1 MNIIQLEDDIKSLP
15 DDRLITEMQN
25 PTGGFP
31 QYLLMSE
38 IKRRKEMRDDYQG
51 RMAAYEKTPPRPSM
65 AEETISEGISSI
77 MPSNIPQGEIPNGMP
92 MGGGMPVNQPASI
105 QGGGLE
111 SLMPQNMASGGRTN
125 RVMLGKTNYQSDT
138 NPYDYLGN
146 LSNLNID
153 PTGLGF
159 LSDRE
164 KELEQ
169 ELIDYYSPE
178 KTRER
183 NKFRKGMNLVQAGL
197 AVGTSR
203 TPEDVSKNVGT
214 VIQGAIKGQTD
225 AERERIAGI
234 GAQAKFSGLER
245 ERQFK
250 VADLALK
257 ADYNKA
263 IIKQTEKPDEI
274 TKLATSLA
282 TQLPGRFGGE
292 RLPDIDKKTGKV
304 ILDANNKY
312 TYIQGRRSK
321 FNFEAYKSASKSL
334 KTMGAYQRSV
344 DSESEHV
351 TEALASPAFQIDIIQ
366 QANKAG
372 LQEGT
377 PERVAFE
384 DKLRKEESI
393 RASLEYKQLSGRS
406 LELD

>member
-214 VIQGAIKGQTD
+214 VIQGAIEGQTD
-225 AERERIAGI
+225 ADKERIAGI
-234 GAQAKFSGLER
+234 GAQAKFSGLEK

-250 VADLALK
+250 LAEL
-257 ADYNKA
+257 
-263 IIKQTEKPDEI
+263 
-274 TKLATSLA
+274 
-282 TQLPGRFGGE
+282 
-292 RLPDIDKKTGKV
+292 
-304 ILDANNKY
+304 
-312 TYIQGRRSK
+312 
-321 FNFEAYKSASKSL
+321 ASKSQYYEAMARNLEKDPDTVKFAINLAEADPVKYGIVDAENNLVRPNTKALLEAASVL
-334 KTMGAYQRSV
+334 KAPLYGAQSRENV
-344 DSESEHV
+344 QFQKDRAAFEKTNDFKWT
-351 TEALASPAFQIDIIQ
+351 TEATAAAKTNNSS
-366 QANKAG
+366 
-372 LQEGT
+372 
-377 PERVAFE
+377 FE
-384 DKLRKEESI
+384 FEYDKIRDRELRDWD
-393 RASLEYKQLSGRS
+393 RRHR
-406 LELD
+406 